1 MKQYDD
7 LNQTEKTDNVSLISL
22 PENYTESNEVYN
34 DVPLLLLSVEK
45 NGVRSQIFHYVAY
58 DVTTFSYVYCPIDIV
73 SMISPSLPV
82 SLEMFAQQ
90 PGFGVSF
97 IPFLRINSDTVNHIW
112 ALREG
117 NVEPTQDDTLFIP
130 DESNIYDILNKPY
143 ETAAQSKI
151 ILTGN
156 GGNYA

>member
-1 MKQYDD
+1 M
-7 LNQTEKTDNVSLISL
+7 
-22 PENYTESNEVYN
+22 YN

-45 NGVRSQIFHYVAY
+45 NGVRSQIFRYVAY

-112 ALREG
+112 ALHEG
-117 NVEPTQDDTLFIP
+117 NVEPTQDDTLFVP
-130 DESNIYDILNKPY
+130 DEKIVYDTLNRAY

>member
-1 MKQYDD
+1 
-7 LNQTEKTDNVSLISL
+7 
-22 PENYTESNEVYN
+22 
-34 DVPLLLLSVEK
+34 
-45 NGVRSQIFHYVAY
+45 
-58 DVTTFSYVYCPIDIV
+58 
-73 SMISPSLPV
+73 MISPSLPV
-82 SLEMFAQQ
+82 SLEMFVQQ